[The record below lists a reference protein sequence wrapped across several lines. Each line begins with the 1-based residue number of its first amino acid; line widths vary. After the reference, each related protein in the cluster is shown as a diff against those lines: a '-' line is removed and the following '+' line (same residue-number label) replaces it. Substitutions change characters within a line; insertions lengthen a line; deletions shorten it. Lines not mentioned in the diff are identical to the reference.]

1 MTHRRL
7 PAPLKAFR
15 IGDPNG
21 RYPIWSD
28 QGARLISGRWHEA
41 GDPVIYASE
50 HYATAMLEKLV
61 YFAGEMPPDQHFVEI
76 AVPEGTSYEVF
87 ADHQAPDWR
96 LRGSPGAATFG
107 HTWAQQ
113 RRSALLIVPSAVAPP
128 ERNFLFNTL
137 HPDFAEVTIG
147 LETPIWWDDR
157 LFQG

>member
-15 IGDPNG
+15 IGDTAG

-28 QGARLISGRWHEA
+28 QGARLNAGRWHLA
-41 GDPVIYASE
+41 GDTMIYSSE

-61 YFAGEMPPDQHFVEI
+61 YFAGEMPPNQHFVEI
-76 AVPEGTSYEVF
+76 TIPEGTAYEVF

-96 LRGSPGAATFG
+96 ISESPGAAAFG
-107 HTWAQQ
+107 HVWV
-113 RRSALLIVPSAVAPP
+113 RECRSAVLIVPSAVAPP
-128 ERNFLFNTL
+128 ERNILFNTA
-137 HPDFAEVTIG
+137 HPDFARVAVG

-157 LFQG
+157 LFRA